1 VKRWQR
7 GISLAALLLG
17 AAALDPIT
25 QRHLRTAS
33 LLLRASSSEAPTG
46 LAAFGVVPV
55 VEEAGVLQAPT
66 GPTRMKIY
74 KPRGATDAP
83 ALVLVP
89 GVHRLGVDEP
99 RLTRFARAL
108 SSAGLVVITP
118 EIRELTDYRI
128 DEASAGTIGA
138 AAAEIG
144 RRSGRDRVGVLG
156 FSFAGGLS
164 LLAAAHPDHG
174 RHIGFVVS
182 IGGHHD
188 LGRVM
193 RYLVTGQ
200 EPCLGGETL
209 TLTPHDYG
217 LVVLLYGYTGRFFG
231 PRDEPAAHE
240 ALRLWLA
247 DRRDEAREK
256 ARGLSPAGLEKIE
269 RIFSGRTSSLAP
281 ELLAALD
288 ASSAELARVSPRGP
302 LGTLRATA
310 YLLHG
315 WEDSVIPRCETPWT
329 ASELASSHRGA
340 HLGGALVTPAIQHVE
355 LRGTPPLV
363 EQLRVV
369 HFLASLLEEAEREP
383 LAQPPEPP
391 QVP

>member
-1 VKRWQR
+1 M
-7 GISLAALLLG
+7 LAAVLFG
-17 AAALDPIT
+17 AVALDPIT

-33 LLLRASSSEAPTG
+33 LLLRSGSSEAPTG
-46 LAAFGVVPV
+46 LAALGVVPV
-55 VEEAGVLQAPT
+55 VEESGMLDAPT

-74 KPRGATDAP
+74 KPRGRLDAP

-99 RLTRFARAL
+99 RLARFARAL
-108 SSAGLVVITP
+108 ASAGLVVMTP

-128 DEASAGTIGA
+128 DEASIGTIGA

-144 RRSGRDRVGVLG
+144 RRSGRERVGVLG

-164 LLAAAHPDHG
+164 LLAAAHPTHG
-174 RHIGFVVS
+174 AHIGFVVS

-200 EPCLGGETL
+200 EPCIGGETL
-209 TLTPHDYG
+209 TLSPHDYG
-217 LVVLLYGYTGRFFG
+217 LVVLLYGHTWRFFS
-231 PRDEPAAHE
+231 PEDEPTAHE

-247 DRRDEAREK
+247 ERPGDAREK
-256 ARGLSPAGLEKIE
+256 ASSLSPAGKEKIE
-269 RIFSGRTSSLAP
+269 RVFSGKTASLAP

-288 ASSAELARVSPRGP
+288 ASAETLARVSPRGH
-302 LGTLRATA
+302 LDSLRATA

-329 ASELASSHRGA
+329 AAELPPSRLGA
-340 HLGGALVTPAIQHVE
+340 ALVTPAIQHVE
-355 LRGTPPLV
+355 LRGAPSLRD
-363 EQLRVV
+363 QLRVV
-369 HFLASLLEEAEREP
+369 HFMAALLEEADHEP
-383 LAQPPEPP
+383 LLPHP
-391 QVP
+391 